1 MFGRPKRAKAQP
13 VTLAQPTAEEAVKV
27 FKSLAKMYPQMYDP
41 NWGKPKKTEPKKT
54 EPKKTEP
61 KKTEPKRE
69 TVFARIKRA
78 TAEADAS
85 LRNAL
90 TPEEINK
97 SR

>member
-13 VTLAQPTAEEAVKV
+13 VTLAQPTDEEAVKV

-41 NWGKPKKTEPKKT
+41 DWGKPKKT

-69 TVFARIKRA
+69 TVFARIKQA
-78 TAEADAS
+78 AAEADAS
-85 LRNAL
+85 LHNAL

>member
-61 KKTEPKRE
+61 KRE
-69 TVFARIKRA
+69 TVVARIKRA
-78 TAEADAS
+78 AAETDAS

-90 TPEEINK
+90 TPEEIKK

>member
-13 VTLAQPTAEEAVKV
+13 VTLAQPTAEEAVKI
-27 FKSLAKMYPQMYDP
+27 FKSMAKMYPQMYDP
-41 NWGKPKKTEPKKT
+41 DWGK
-54 EPKKTEP
+54 PKKTEP

-69 TVFARIKRA
+69 TVFARIKQA
-78 TAEADAS
+78 AAEADAS
-85 LRNAL
+85 LHNAL